1 MTLNGE
7 NSQLQLQLDDALN
20 EVDSIQK
27 GKVAL
32 VEQLEVVHS

>member
-27 GKVAL
+27 EKVAL